1 MRITSEPVSIA
12 TVDVRGAGLC
22 KFHGAVACT
31 LSPEGLAMPDARS
44 LLGAPKCPQNAPTLM
59 FRV

>member
-22 KFHGAVACT
+22 KFHAAVACT
-31 LSPEGLAMPDARS
+31 LSPEGLALPDARS
-44 LLGAPKCPQNAPTLM
+44 LLGALKCPQNAPTLM
-59 FRV
+59 VSV